1 MGDIVT
7 SFRNNFLNGFWI
19 FTMVYKVG
27 AGSPNALDYTKM
39 K

>member
-1 MGDIVT
+1 MDFG
-7 SFRNNFLNGFWI
+7 I
-19 FTMVYKVG
+19 FTMGYKVG